1 MANYTQQFPI
11 AATSTAATITAAGPN
26 GGADPNRRYML
37 IRNYSASQ
45 QTMWIAFGAA
55 ATCGT
60 NGELEVLPGYAY
72 EFGTSRLI
80 SPSGLVANNEVF
92 PQPNCPTEYVSV
104 ISGALGAP
112 TNSAS
117 GCLVVVTP

>member
-1 MANYTQQFPI
+1 MGNPTQPFPI
-11 AATSTAATITAAGPN
+11 NATSAASQVVP
-26 GGADPNRRYML
+26 ADSNRRYML

-45 QTMWIAFGAA
+45 QTMWIAFGVV

-80 SPSGLVANNEVF
+80 HPNGLVANNETF

-112 TNSAS
+112 INSAT
-117 GCLVVVTP
+117 GGLLVITTT